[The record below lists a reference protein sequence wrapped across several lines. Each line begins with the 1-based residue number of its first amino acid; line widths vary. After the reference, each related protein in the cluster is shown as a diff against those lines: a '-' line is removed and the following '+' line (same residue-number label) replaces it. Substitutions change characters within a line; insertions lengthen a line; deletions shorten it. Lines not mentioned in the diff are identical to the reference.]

1 MRCYLLVLVRYRIA
15 VLAAVAL
22 VTAALAA
29 HLGTLRIVVDPD
41 QILPQTHP
49 YLVTNNLVSRLFGN
63 KFVVIVSISARSGT
77 VFQPAVLD
85 RVKRLTDALATMPGV
100 VQGSILSL
108 AARRVKAIKG
118 SADGLDAPPMMERV
132 PTTPDGLAR
141 LEAAFDANPV
151 YRHLL
156 VSDDR
161 RSTAVIAEV
170 QKDPGGFRSVVAR
183 LRALVDP
190 LRGPQVDIAI
200 GGQPVLVGLIE
211 RFSDRM
217 SIFFPIAL
225 VIIGILHFEA
235 FRSVQALVL
244 PLVTALLAVVWS
256 LGILSWSGATLDAF
270 NAVTPILILAVA
282 AGHAVQ
288 ILKRYYERCA
298 ELQRAGG
305 EPRAASR
312 QAVIDSL
319 TAVGPVM
326 LAAGLIAVVSFSSL
340 MVFGV
345 RTIQMFG
352 LFTALGIASAVV
364 IELTFTPALRA
375 TLPPPS
381 LRTIEREHRD
391 TRWDRMAG
399 WLAHRVVTRPATVAA
414 VAGGVLAL
422 LCAAGFF
429 VRVDNDTRAYFFR
442 SVPALREDRLINR
455 RFAGT
460 NTIYVLIEGKRD
472 DAIKD
477 PRVLRAMEATQDY
490 LDHEAPIGKTISI
503 VDFLKRLNQALA
515 GDDPAAY
522 RLPETRDL
530 TAQYLLL
537 YSMSGDPGDFD
548 HYVDYPY
555 RNAVI
560 IAFTR
565 TENSVYLSGLAR
577 RLEAFAKAKFPPDVH
592 VRVGGRALEPVALN
606 ETIVADKLLNIV
618 QIALFVFVVSSLL
631 FRSVTAGCLVL
642 VPLAATI
649 AAIFGLMGLARIP
662 LQVAT
667 ATVAALSVG
676 IGADYAIYFL
686 YRVRDVQR
694 QTGELSQAVR
704 MTFASAGKAV
714 IFVATAV
721 AGGYAVLMT
730 SWGFFIHIWLGL
742 LTATA
747 MVVSAAATLT
757 AMPALVLLLRP
768 RFLLAPQP
776 RAKAAVAGAAAA
788 AIVGAAAVAAPA
800 RAQDL
805 PPDAVMQR
813 NFIAERFAD
822 SVSEATF
829 TLVNGSGQRRIRKA
843 ASKTK
848 LEANGVD
855 NMRIVWFLSPPD
867 VRGTA
872 TLTIEHSDAE
882 DDIWVYLPALQKTRR
897 LLASNKK
904 DSYVGTDFS
913 YNDIIGFNVRA
924 WRHRLLRR
932 EALSGA
938 NDYVIVSVPAS
949 AAVQAETGISK
960 RVQWI
965 RPDSFVAEKTELYDT
980 SGRLAKTLTASD
992 IRRFDPAN
1000 SRWQAMHQEAHD
1012 ALSGHST
1019 VVQYDSFR
1027 ANTGI
1032 SADDFNVRALE
1043 RAP

>member
-1 MRCYLLVLVRYRIA
+1 MRSYLAGLVRHRIA
-15 VLAAVAL
+15 VLVAVAL
-22 VTAALAA
+22 LTAALSA
-29 HLGTLRIVVDPD
+29 HLGRLRIVVDPD

-63 KFVVIVSISARSGT
+63 KFVVIVSISVRSGS

-85 RVKRLTDALATMPGV
+85 RVKRLTDELVVMPGV
-100 VQGSILSL
+100 VEGSILSL

-118 SADGLDAPPMMERV
+118 TADGVDAPPMMAQA
-132 PTTPDGLAR
+132 PTTPEGLAR

-151 YRHLL
+151 YHHLL

-170 QKDPGGFRSVVAR
+170 RKDPAGFRSVVAR
-183 LRALVDP
+183 LRKLVDP
-190 LRGPQVDIAI
+190 LRGPQVDIAV

-211 RFSDRM
+211 SYSDRM
-217 SIFFPIAL
+217 STFFPIAL

-256 LGILSWSGATLDAF
+256 LGILSWWGATLDAF

-288 ILKRYYERCA
+288 ILKRYYERYA

-305 EPRAASR
+305 EPRMASR

-319 TAVGPVM
+319 AAVGPVM

-381 LRTIEREHRD
+381 PRTIEREHRD
-391 TRWDRMAG
+391 TRWDRLAG
-399 WLAHRVVTRPATVAA
+399 WLARRVVRHPAMVVTA
-414 VAGGVLAL
+414 VGGVLAL
-422 LCAAGFF
+422 LCTAGFF
-429 VRVDNDTRAYFFR
+429 VRVDNDTRAYFFH
-442 SVPALREDRLINR
+442 SVPALQEDRLISR

-460 NTIYVLIEGKRD
+460 NTIYVLVEGEHD

-477 PRVLRAMEATQDY
+477 PRVLRAIEATQDY
-490 LDHEAPIGKTISI
+490 LEHEAPIGKTISI
-503 VDFLKRLNQALA
+503 VDFLKRLNQALG
-515 GDDPAAY
+515 GDDPAAF
-522 RLPETRDL
+522 RLPETRDQA
-530 TAQYLLL
+530 AQYLLL

-548 HYVDYPY
+548 HYADYPY

-565 TENSVYLSGLAR
+565 SENSVYLSALAR
-577 RLEAFAKAKFPPDVH
+577 RIEAFSKAKFPPGVH
-592 VRVGGRALEPVALN
+592 VRIGGRALEPVALN

-618 QIALFVFVVSSLL
+618 QIAFFVFVVSSLL
-631 FRSVTAGCLVL
+631 FRSLLAGCLVL

-649 AAIFGLMGLARIP
+649 AAIFGLMGLAHIP

-686 YRVRDVQR
+686 YRVRDFQR
-694 QTGELSQAVR
+694 QTGELEQAVR
-704 MTFASAGKAV
+704 MAFASAGKAV

-721 AGGYAVLMT
+721 AGGYAVLIT

-768 RFLLAPQP
+768 RFLLATPPQ
-776 RAKAAVAGAAAA
+776 AKAVIAGVAMA
-788 AIVGAAAVAAPA
+788 AIVGAAPA
-800 RAQDL
+800 RAQDA
-805 PPDAVMQR
+805 DALMQR
-813 NFIAERFAD
+813 NFTAERFVD
-822 SVSEATF
+822 SVSTATF
-829 TLVNGSGQRRIRKA
+829 TLVNSSGQQRVRQATSR
-843 ASKTK
+843 TK
-848 LEANGVD
+848 LEPNGVD

-872 TLTIEHSDAE
+872 TLTIEHSGTD
-882 DDIWVYLPALQKTRR
+882 DDIWVYLPAVQKTRR

-924 WRHRLLRR
+924 WRHQLLRR

-938 NDYVIVSVPAS
+938 SDYVIVSVPAS
-949 AAVQAETGISK
+949 AAVEQDTGISK

-980 SGRLAKTLTASD
+980 SGRLAKILTASD
-992 IRRFDPAN
+992 IRQYDPAN
-1000 SRWQAMHQEAHD
+1000 SRFQAMRQEARD
-1012 ALSGHST
+1012 VLAGHST
-1019 VVQYDSFR
+1019 VVQYTSFR
-1027 ANTGI
+1027 VNTGI
-1032 SADDFNVRALE
+1032 GADSFNVRALE
-1043 RAP
+1043 RVP